1 MQQSYP
7 DTMGC
12 PHCDLLVHLGE
23 LRIGQV
29 ATCPR
34 CGGFLTRERA
44 DAIDKTAAYSLAALV
59 LLSLSCAFPFLSFS
73 QAGLES
79 RITLL
84 QTPGMLWESGLPAV
98 AILVAA
104 FIIVIPALVMLLQ
117 LAVCLQ
123 LRSQRRSPWLVPAGR
138 WAFRLRHW
146 AMVEV
151 FIIGVIVSLVKIAHM
166 ASVGLGISFWSYIAF
181 SLLFTFA
188 VATIDRYQ
196 TWQAIDSLA
205 SGAGNPAP
213 AHGST

>member
-7 DTMGC
+7 DTLGC
-12 PHCDLLVHLGE
+12 PHCDLLVHLGD
-23 LRIGQV
+23 LRVGQV

-34 CGGFLTRERA
+34 CGGFLTRRRA
-44 DAIDKTAAYSLAALV
+44 DALDKTAAYSLAGLV
-59 LLSLSCAFPFLSFS
+59 MLSLSCAFPFLSFA

-84 QTPGMLWESGLPAV
+84 QTPGMLWENGLPAV
-98 AILVAA
+98 AVLVAA
-104 FIIVIPALVMLLQ
+104 FIIIIPALVMLLM
-117 LAVCLQ
+117 LVICLQ
-123 LRSQRRSPWLVPAGR
+123 LRWQRWSPWLVPAGR

-166 ASVGLGISFWSYIAF
+166 ASVGMGVSFWSYIAF

-196 TWQAIDSLA
+196 TWQAIDALA
-205 SGAGNPAP
+205 PGDIDPAS
-213 AHGST
+213 AYGST